1 MSAAAAKG
9 PPPGAPP
16 AKGPPGGPETKKVS
30 PADANPSDPT
40 AKNQRW
46 QIRVR
51 NLNKT
56 FGPQHVLKGI
66 DLDIERGKTNIII
79 GGSGQG
85 KSVLMKHLMG
95 LLKPD
100 EGQIWVDGVD
110 LVPMG
115 DVEIGRLRRKFG
127 MVFQYA
133 ALFDSMNVVENIAFP
148 LLERYSLPREE
159 VMERVRDLLR
169 RLDLADVPGIEQK
182 FPAELSGGQRKRVG
196 LARAL
201 IDRPEI
207 LLYDEPTTGLDPIAT
222 KNVDEMIR
230 RTADQF
236 NVTSVVISHDMA
248 STFRIGDRISML
260 YAGKILVTGTRDE
273 VLASQQPE
281 LREFVETSGAVAMGP
296 LTPARPAP

>member
-1 MSAAAAKG
+1 MNPPRANE
-9 PPPGAPP
+9 PPPAAVP
-16 AKGPPGGPETKKVS
+16 AMPGENL
-30 PADANPSDPT
+30 AQRDE
-40 AKNQRW
+40 RW

-51 NLNKT
+51 GLHKT
-56 FGPQHVLKGI
+56 FGPQHVLRGI
-66 DLDIERGKTNIII
+66 DLDIERGRTNIII

-100 EGQIWVDGVD
+100 AGQIWVDGQDVVPFND
-110 LVPMG
+110 LEMA
-115 DVEIGRLRRKFG
+115 RLRRKYG

-148 LLERYSLPREE
+148 LLERYRLARAE
-159 VMERVRDLLR
+159 VLERVRDLLR
-169 RLDLADVPGIEQK
+169 RLDLAHVPGIEQK

-207 LLYDEPTTGLDPIAT
+207 LLYDEPTTGLDPVAT
-222 KNVDEMIR
+222 QNVDEMIR
-230 RTADQF
+230 RTADEF
-236 NVTSVVISHDMA
+236 GVTSVVISHDMA

-260 YAGKILVTGTRDE
+260 DKGRIIVSGPPDE
-273 VLASQQPE
+273 VLQSRLPA
-281 LREFVETSGAVAMGP
+281 LREFVETSGLVAPETGVE
-296 LTPARPAP
+296 A

>member
-1 MSAAAAKG
+1 MNVQ
-9 PPPGAPP
+9 PPSVP
-16 AKGPPGGPETKKVS
+16 AVVDPGGAGGEL
-30 PADANPSDPT
+30 ARRDE
-40 AKNQRW
+40 RW

-51 NLNKT
+51 GLYKS
-56 FGPQHVLKGI
+56 FPPQHVLRGV
-66 DLDIERGKTNIII
+66 DLDIERGRTNIII

-100 EGQIWVDGVD
+100 AGQIWVDGVD
-110 LVPMG
+110 VVPFGEEEM
-115 DVEIGRLRRKFG
+115 RTLRRKYG

-148 LLERYSLPREE
+148 LLERYRLSRDE
-159 VMERVRDLLR
+159 VMERVRDLLK
-169 RLDLADVPGIEQK
+169 RLDLENVGGIEQK
-182 FPAELSGGQRKRVG
+182 FPPELSGGQRKRVG

-207 LLYDEPTTGLDPIAT
+207 LLYDEPTTGLDPVAT

-230 RTADQF
+230 RTAHEF
-236 NVTSVVISHDMA
+236 GVTSVVISHDMA

-260 YAGKILVTGTRDE
+260 AGGKIIVSGTPAE

-281 LREFVETSGAVAMGP
+281 LREFVETSGLVAP
-296 LTPARPAP
+296 STPGAPGSGAHA

>member
-1 MSAAAAKG
+1 MNEPPTAPTPALASTDQMSAR
-9 PPPGAPP
+9 
-16 AKGPPGGPETKKVS
+16 
-30 PADANPSDPT
+30 D
-40 AKNQRW
+40 QRW

-51 NLNKT
+51 GLHKT
-56 FGPQHVLKGI
+56 FGPQHVLQGI
-66 DLDIERGKTNIII
+66 DLDIERGRTNIII

-95 LLKPD
+95 LLRPD
-100 EGQIWVDGVD
+100 AGQIWVDGEDIVAMD
-110 LVPMG
+110 EQALSQN
-115 DVEIGRLRRKFG
+115 RRKFG

-148 LLERYSLPREE
+148 LIERYHLPTAE

-182 FPAELSGGQRKRVG
+182 FPPQLSGGQRKRVG

-207 LLYDEPTTGLDPIAT
+207 LLYDEPTTGLDPVAT

-230 RTADQF
+230 RTADDF
-236 NVTSVVISHDMA
+236 GVTSVVISHDMA

-260 YAGKILVTGTRDE
+260 YGGKIVVSGTPDE
-273 VLASQQPE
+273 VLRSRMPM
-281 LREFVETSGAVAMGP
+281 LREFVETSGLVMLDGGA
-296 LTPARPAP
+296 PA

>member
-1 MSAAAAKG
+1 VT
-9 PPPGAPP
+9 PPSPIAPTDRDAPVAPPAPGAPGST
-16 AKGPPGGPETKKVS
+16 GP
-30 PADANPSDPT
+30 DDPSKRDE
-40 AKNQRW
+40 RW
-46 QIRVR
+46 QIRIR
-51 NLNKT
+51 GLHKT
-56 FGPQHVLKGI
+56 FGPQHVLRGI

-100 EGQIWVDGVD
+100 AGQIWVDGQD
-110 LVPMG
+110 IVPLG
-115 DVEIGRLRRKFG
+115 DVQMAKLRRKFG

-148 LLERYSLPREE
+148 LLERYSLPRSE

-169 RLDLADVPGIEQK
+169 RLDLENVGGIEQK

-207 LLYDEPTTGLDPIAT
+207 LLYDEPTTGLDPVAT

-230 RTADQF
+230 KTADDF
-236 NVTSVVISHDMA
+236 GVTSVVISHDMA
-248 STFRIGDRISML
+248 STFRIGDRIAML
-260 YAGKILVTGTRDE
+260 AGGQIIVVGTPKE
-273 VLASQQPE
+273 VLASTRPE
-281 LREFVETSGAVAMGP
+281 LREFIEISGLVP
-296 LTPARPAP
+296 TPARAPNPEARS